1 MTAERMITRNQLH
14 ACKFEHMAS
23 DCVSYREESPDPGCT
38 QSKALICYNQNS
50 QQVIPV
56 VGAPMQ
62 ARLHV
67 VSVHSSIGTPH
78 KPIVPTLAHSHCSH
92 WGRSLMISIRVAVC
106 LALLGCWG
114 LEDVLP

>member
-1 MTAERMITRNQLH
+1 MQVRTYGFRLH
-14 ACKFEHMAS
+14 VVQGGIPRPWLYTE
-23 DCVSYREESPDPGCT
+23 
-38 QSKALICYNQNS
+38 QSADMLQS
-50 QQVIPV
+50 EQPTGQVCIIPV